1 MLAGAQMLREA
12 RAMAM
17 TGEPITGKRSI
28 DVHTHVYLP
37 RYVEMLRARA
47 NVPRVIRRN
56 GADRLLILPG
66 KDEEDRPDAGR
77 PFGGEYWQIG
87 RKLAFMDRHDI
98 AMSVLSLANPWLEF
112 LPPAEATPFAAQLNE
127 DMERLCAE
135 SGGRLYGFGVLPMR
149 DPPGCVQELRRISRL
164 PHLRGVIL
172 GTSGLGNG
180 LDDPALDQVWAEAE
194 AQQAMIFIHPHY
206 GLGNDAYTGTGHALF
221 LALGFTF
228 ETTTA
233 VARLILRGTFDRFP
247 KLKLLIAHAGGTLP
261 YLAGRL
267 DSCVETERQVDF
279 KLREPP
285 SAYLKRLY
293 YDAIAYHTPSLRGLI
308 EFVGAD
314 RIMFGTDHPFF
325 PPHDPPPDLDRALW
339 PSPRENYAA
348 IAGLRPEEQPALLR
362 ENARRILALPA

>member
-1 MLAGAQMLREA
+1 
-12 RAMAM
+12 
-17 TGEPITGKRSI
+17 
-28 DVHTHVYLP
+28 
-37 RYVEMLRARA
+37 
-47 NVPRVIRRN
+47 
-56 GADRLLILPG
+56 
-66 KDEEDRPDAGR
+66 
-77 PFGGEYWQIG
+77 
-87 RKLAFMDRHDI
+87 
-98 AMSVLSLANPWLEF
+98 
-112 LPPAEATPFAAQLNE
+112 
-127 DMERLCAE
+127 MERICAE

-149 DPPGCVQELRRISRL
+149 DPPGCVQELRRIAKL

-206 GLGNDAYTGTGHALF
+206 GLGNDAFAGTGHALF

-247 KLKLLIAHAGGTLP
+247 RLKLLVAHAGGTLP
-261 YLAGRL
+261 WLAGRL

-279 KLREPP
+279 KLREKP
-285 SAYLKRLY
+285 SVYLKRLY

-325 PPHDPPPDLDRALW
+325 PPRDPPPDLDRALW

-348 IAGLRPEEQPALLR
+348 IAGLDAAEQPALLR
-362 ENARRILALPA
+362 ENAQRILALPA